1 MLDSFPDVLSD
12 KEVVHLS
19 KGETVFYK
27 GDVTTHA
34 YFIIKGCLTIQ
45 NPHTNG
51 EVYLISKLN
60 EGAFMCDL
68 EIISGK
74 RINTTT
80 LTASTDCILLKFK
93 ANTFLKA
100 LKNDNQFLFLVSQ
113 KMAEKMY
120 QESYRLGDDLY
131 KSGLD
136 KLKLFLIK
144 SFQESTN
151 KSKITI
157 HKNRDII
164 SKEIGISIK
173 TVNRSVTTL
182 KKQEKINIQ
191 GGKIHLDEKQYQVL
205 INDLS

>member
-1 MLDSFPDVLSD
+1 MLERFPNILSD

-34 YFIIKGCLTIQ
+34 YYIMKGSLIIQ

-51 EVYLISKLN
+51 EVYLISQLN
-60 EGAFMCDL
+60 EGSFMCDL

-80 LTASTDCILLKFK
+80 LTANSDCTLLKFK
-93 ANTFLKA
+93 ANTFLEA
-100 LKNDNQFLFLVSQ
+100 LKSDSQFLFLVSQ

-144 SFQESTN
+144 SFQEASN
-151 KSKITI
+151 RSKIAI

-173 TVNRSVTTL
+173 TVNRSVTLL
-182 KKQEKINIQ
+182 KEQEKISIQ
-191 GGKIHLDEKQYQVL
+191 GGKIHLDEKQYQTLV
-205 INDLS
+205 NDLS